1 MSEQAFLDY
10 ISDIDSYS
18 SILEE
23 DIDQFITYVNNN
35 LLLTF

>member
-10 ISDIDSYS
+10 ISDIDSYF